1 MDPPHTF
8 SVSFD
13 QRVLNYYG
21 SECYDLVRTH
31 NYFTFNTSLSLLT
44 CAFQIQRPVVSR
56 FIRIYDSAT
65 DDQVVSIDAT
75 SASVTF
81 PPLESDET
89 NITFVTTYNFRT
101 GRTYYILLDAGMHFF
116 CLY

>member
-1 MDPPHTF
+1 M
-8 SVSFD
+8 
-13 QRVLNYYG
+13 Q
-21 SECYDLVRTH
+21 TH
-31 NYFTFNTSLSLLT
+31 ISLLILASLFLLT
-44 CAFQIQRPVVSR
+44 CGFQIQRPVVQR

-89 NITFVTTYNFRT
+89 NITFVTTYNFEP
-101 GRTYYILLDAGMHFF
+101 GRTYYILLDAGMYFF
-116 CLY
+116 SFVHECY